1 MRDLLPV
8 LRDEDQLHWMAV
20 ARAWGV
26 DLSTTGHDP
35 LGHLVHAMLDADR
48 VRAQFEALAA
58 APQSGLTRIRDAG
71 GRLPIMRFARE
82 FGEIR
87 EMGVARREREMP
99 WLDPIS
105 PAEALWYGGW
115 LGRGFAISHGGPEE
129 FVFIPGDLLALI
141 PAATLPARSG
151 VKFDAYVPGAKEVS
165 TALGT
170 ALAEDACTLLAFVRA
185 NPQASAYPE
194 TWRRREVLARQVLI
208 APALPM
214 LVHLLREM
222 GVLRSDSLRLEPQS
236 AAAFLGLSAHDSQ
249 LRLISTWREAAGW
262 NELAEWGEVGT
273 RGSHWPN
280 DPLLARNNLVGLLRE
295 VPAGAWVRLES
306 FLRVLRDEMPEF
318 MRPAAALEA
327 WALTDR
333 RTGTDLRGWDS
344 WEKVEGRFARWY
356 LGGPLSWL
364 GLIELAGG
372 QPPQAFRASSIA
384 ATALG
389 LAPAS
394 SSPAASSRQPSVRL
408 RSDGTL
414 TAPEGS
420 DLTLRYQLARCLS
433 WVGRQGRAYVYRLD
447 PPGLETARRQGLEL
461 RHVMAALER
470 ATGRPIPPALVKA
483 LEDWQRHGS
492 RVIAR
497 PLRVMQFKDAETA
510 RLAARLKGMS
520 AIPHETLG
528 PQAWVV
534 RPEDLGRVRL
544 LLAESGLLLDVEAE

>member
-1 MRDLLPV
+1 MRDLLQV

-26 DLSTTGHDP
+26 DLLTAGRDP
-35 LGHLVHAMLDADR
+35 LDHLVRAMLDADR
-48 VRAQFEALAA
+48 VRAQFEALPA

-71 GRLPIMRFARE
+71 GRMPIMRFARE

-87 EMGVARREREMP
+87 EMGRARRERETP
-99 WLDPIS
+99 WLDPVS

-115 LGRGFAISHGGPEE
+115 LGRGFAISRGGPEE
-129 FVFIPGDLLALI
+129 FVFIPGDLLALM
-141 PAATLPARSG
+141 PAATLPAGSG
-151 VKFDAYVPGAKEVS
+151 LKFEAYVPGAKEETRS
-165 TALGT
+165 LGT
-170 ALAEDACTLLAFVRA
+170 ALAEEACTLLAFVRA
-185 NPQASAYPE
+185 NPQALASPE
-194 TWRRREVLARQVLI
+194 AWRRRDVLARHAI
-208 APALPM
+208 IPAALPM
-214 LVHLLREM
+214 LVHLLRDM

-236 AAAFLGLSAHDSQ
+236 AATFLGLSAIDAQ
-249 LRLISTWREAAGW
+249 LRLISTWRETAGW
-262 NELAEWGEVGT
+262 NELAEWGEVVT
-273 RGSHWPN
+273 LGSHWPN
-280 DPLLARNNLVGLLRE
+280 DPLLARNNLIGLVRE

-318 MRPAAALEA
+318 VRPAAAMDA

-333 RTGTDLRGWDS
+333 RTGAELRGWDA

-372 QPPQAFRASSIA
+372 PQPQAFRLSSIA
-384 ATALG
+384 ATVLG
-389 LAPAS
+389 LAPVS
-394 SSPAASSRQPSVRL
+394 SSPAAPPRQPSVRL
-408 RSDGTL
+408 RSDGIL

-447 PPGLETARRQGLEL
+447 PQGLETARRQGLEL
-461 RHVMAALER
+461 RHVLAALER
-470 ATGRPIPPALVKA
+470 ATRRPIPPALVKA

-492 RVIAR
+492 RVTVR
-497 PLRVMQFKDAETA
+497 PLHVVQFKDAETA

-520 AIPHETLG
+520 AIAHETLG
-528 PQAWVV
+528 PQAWIV

-544 LLAESGLLLDVEAE
+544 LLAESGLFMDVEGE